1 VLGRLIARIAV
12 AMGAPPPL
20 VWETNVARRDGALG
34 YAAVDPETDSRRDY
48 RSICDASGDSRLL
61 GPLIGR
67 LAKGGEVV
75 LAGFY
80 DQPLSFDFPPAFIRE
95 ARIRVAAE
103 WAPQDLTAVVALID
117 AGALSLDGLITH
129 RRPAA
134 QAAEAY
140 ATAFTDAACLKMVL
154 DWVEH

>member
-1 VLGRLIARIAV
+1 
-12 AMGAPPPL
+12 
-20 VWETNVARRDGALG
+20 
-34 YAAVDPETDSRRDY
+34 
-48 RSICDASGDSRLL
+48 
-61 GPLIGR
+61 
-67 LAKGGEVV
+67 V